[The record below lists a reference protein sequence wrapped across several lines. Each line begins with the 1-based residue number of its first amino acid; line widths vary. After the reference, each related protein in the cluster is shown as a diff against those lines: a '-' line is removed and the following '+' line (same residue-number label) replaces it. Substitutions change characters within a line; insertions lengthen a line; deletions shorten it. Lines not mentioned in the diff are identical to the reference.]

1 MAVEIEAKMKVPD
14 LEPVRTQ
21 LAAVGANL
29 IGNFLERNTFF
40 DTDDRLLLA
49 ADKGVRIRVN
59 QNVVTG
65 VRVSTMTFK
74 GPRQHGQLKS
84 REERETTVGNDTEAA
99 AILESL
105 KFTKVLSFEKKR
117 ESWSLGG
124 CRIELDEIP
133 HLGTYVEI
141 EGPREET
148 VMKVREELKLTDRAI
163 VRASYIAMLV
173 THIQEQGEPAHDVTF
188 APPASK

>member
-14 LEPVRTQ
+14 LEPVRARLT
-21 LAAVGANL
+21 AVGAKL

-40 DTDDRLLLA
+40 DTEERLLLA
-49 ADKGVRIRVN
+49 ADEGLRIRVN
-59 QNVVTG
+59 QNLATG

-84 REERETTVGNDTEAA
+84 REERETTVSNDAEAA

-105 KFTKVLSFEKKR
+105 KFSKVLTFEKKR

-148 VMKVREELKLTDRAI
+148 VMKVRDELKLTDRAI

-173 THIQEQGEPAHDVTF
+173 THIQEQGEPTHDITF
-188 APPASK
+188 AAPAKD